1 MRLVI
6 YKRKYCVY
14 WREGT
19 KPKRHSLRTA
29 DRATAE
35 YRFKLYQQELGK
47 KRETVGDI
55 FPIYIKEKYP
65 FAEWNW
71 KQLKP
76 FWENIR
82 PDDIDREDCKRY
94 IEKRRKQG
102 IKNGTIHRELTMLRA
117 AVRWNDPKTKAIF
130 ELPQKPPPRDLRLT
144 KKEAQK
150 LIQEGSRPH
159 VQLFIVLALTTAAR
173 TTAILELTWD
183 KIDFEGNRI
192 ILGEGK
198 RLKGRATVP
207 MNDTAK
213 KMLLRAK
220 KASLTDYVIE
230 LGGKPL
236 KSIRKGVVEAG
247 KRVGLKVSPHMLR
260 HTAAC
265 LMAEAGIPINEISQF
280 LGHSSPDITFR
291 VYARYSPEY
300 LKKAS
305 TALEF
310 DVEALCEKEPV

>member
-6 YKRKYCVY
+6 YKKHYCVY
-14 WREGT
+14 WREGR
-19 KPKRHSLRTA
+19 KPKRHSLRTT
-29 DRATAE
+29 DKATAE
-35 YRFKLYQQELGK
+35 YRFKLYKQELSK
-47 KRETVGDI
+47 KVETIADL
-55 FPIYIKEKYP
+55 FPVYLKEKYP
-65 FAEWNW
+65 QAEWNW

-76 FWENIR
+76 FWEHIR
-82 PDDIDREDCKRY
+82 PDDISREDCRRY
-94 IEKRRKQG
+94 IDKRTKQG

-117 AVRWNDPKTKAIF
+117 AVRWNNPQTKAVF
-130 ELPQKPPPRDLRLT
+130 DFPAKPPPKDLRLT
-144 KKEAQK
+144 KAEAQK
-150 LIQEGSRPH
+150 LIEGARGNH
-159 VQLFIVLALTTAAR
+159 VKLFIVLALTTAAR

-183 KIDFEGNRI
+183 KIDFPGNRI
-192 ILGEGK
+192 LLGGGN

-207 MNDTAK
+207 MNQTARA
-213 KMLLRAK
+213 MLEKAH
-220 KASLTDYVIE
+220 KASLSDNVIE

-247 KRVGLKVSPHMLR
+247 KRAGLKVSPHMLR

-310 DVEALCEKEPV
+310 DVAALCE